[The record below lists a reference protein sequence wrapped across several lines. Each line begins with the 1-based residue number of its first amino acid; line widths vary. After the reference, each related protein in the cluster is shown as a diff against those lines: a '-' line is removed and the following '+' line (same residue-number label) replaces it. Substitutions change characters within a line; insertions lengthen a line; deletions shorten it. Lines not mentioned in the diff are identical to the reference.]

1 MGSKVTTQIQNTEN
15 ESFLQNQ
22 KEKKTEKKTRET
34 EIFMFCV
41 ITFEKIQF

>member
-22 KEKKTEKKTRET
+22 KEKKTVKKKTGNRN
-34 EIFMFCV
+34 IYVLCHNF
-41 ITFEKIQF
+41 

>member
-22 KEKKTEKKTRET
+22 KEKKTEKNPGKQKYLC
-34 EIFMFCV
+34 FV
-41 ITFEKIQF
+41 S

>member
-22 KEKKTEKKTRET
+22 KEKKKRKKTGKQKYLC
-34 EIFMFCV
+34 FV
-41 ITFEKIQF
+41 S